1 MSDILTHVFTEY
13 AIRLPDGQLHQSD
26 YAPSYDGLQDR
37 TKVWFRRD
45 MVDDTFANLRSKAV
59 SAGTAA
65 EFDARA
71 AVVQPRVLVI
81 GLPFREVS

>member
-1 MSDILTHVFTEY
+1 M
-13 AIRLPDGQLHQSD
+13 
-26 YAPSYDGLQDR
+26 
-37 TKVWFRRD
+37 WFRRD
-45 MVDDTFANLRSKAV
+45 MVDDTFANLRTKAV

-71 AVVQPRVLVI
+71 AVVQRTVLVI